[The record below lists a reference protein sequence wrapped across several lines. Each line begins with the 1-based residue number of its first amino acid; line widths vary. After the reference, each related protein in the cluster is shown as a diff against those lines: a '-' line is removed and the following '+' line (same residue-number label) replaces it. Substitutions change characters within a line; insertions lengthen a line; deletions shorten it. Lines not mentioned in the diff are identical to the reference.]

1 MGWSTGWD
9 LKYVTTLKQSLIIHW
24 FWQNFANFVD
34 IYHSSKVGIW
44 KTSPG
49 HVDIWLNGGLEPT
62 LAKKAHKSAVDF
74 FAATILDRCEY
85 MAWKCS
91 SQPKWKPF
99 SWKKNKNKDKTCHYG
114 DENVSSWKIGQYV
127 SRDKVPLPELRKKGT
142 NFVVFFTQNFDYC
155 YDWNCESTAKDC
167 IVV

>member
-1 MGWSTGWD
+1 M
-9 LKYVTTLKQSLIIHW
+9 
-24 FWQNFANFVD
+24 D

-85 MAWKCS
+85 MAWQCPT
-91 SQPKWKPF
+91 QPEWNPF
-99 SWKKNKNKDKTCHYG
+99 SWKNDRKLDNTCQYG
-114 DENVSSWKIGQYV
+114 DENITSWKIGEYV

-155 YDWNCESTAKDC
+155 YDWNCENSAEECT
-167 IVV
+167 VV